1 MVFFRQS
8 AHPKIAG
15 RRVVVDRKSSEWT
28 LMIEGDL
35 DRKGNG
41 SAFAKAVN
49 MLSQSE
55 PAPNILLTVAA
66 LASRGDIL
74 ELGTSVSSSPLLH
87 RIAEAGNRGY
97 YVIGVFVVAIF
108 KVLCYLTWFHF
119 PLLQGLITKGMVLSI
134 LILSKGMVSADTDS
148 LWLLRVADTFLAS
161 SWHQVSDLKSCVQEN
176 SFQCHDLQIEGR
188 FSAW

>member
-1 MVFFRQS
+1 MYIFFLKESKVRVVFFRQA

-55 PAPNILLTVAA
+55 HAPNILLTVAA
-66 LASRGDIL
+66 LATRGDIL

-97 YVIGVFVVAIF
+97 YVVGVSVIAIF
-108 KVLCYLTWFHF
+108 KDFCNLTRYLF
-119 PLLQGLITKGMVLSI
+119 PLLQGLITKDMV
-134 LILSKGMVSADTDS
+134 
-148 LWLLRVADTFLAS
+148 
-161 SWHQVSDLKSCVQEN
+161 
-176 SFQCHDLQIEGR
+176 
-188 FSAW
+188 

>member
-8 AHPKIAG
+8 PQPKIAG

-35 DRKGNG
+35 DGKGND

-66 LASRGDIL
+66 LATKGDIL

-97 YVIGVFVVAIF
+97 YVVGVFVIAIF
-108 KVLCYLTWFHF
+108 KDFCNLTRYLF
-119 PLLQGLITKGMVLSI
+119 PLLQGLITKDMV
-134 LILSKGMVSADTDS
+134 
-148 LWLLRVADTFLAS
+148 
-161 SWHQVSDLKSCVQEN
+161 
-176 SFQCHDLQIEGR
+176 
-188 FSAW
+188 

>member
-1 MVFFRQS
+1 MNIFFLRESKVRVVFFRQS
-8 AHPKIAG
+8 SHPKIAG

-35 DRKGNG
+35 ERKGNS

-66 LASRGDIL
+66 LATRGDIL

-97 YVIGVFVVAIF
+97 YAVRVFEIAIY
-108 KVLCYLTWFHF
+108 K
-119 PLLQGLITKGMVLSI
+119 
-134 LILSKGMVSADTDS
+134 
-148 LWLLRVADTFLAS
+148 
-161 SWHQVSDLKSCVQEN
+161 DL
-176 SFQCHDLQIEGR
+176 
-188 FSAW
+188 

>member
-8 AHPKIAG
+8 TDPKIAG

-35 DRKGNG
+35 DGKGNG

-66 LASRGDIL
+66 LATKGDIL
-74 ELGTSVSSSPLLH
+74 ELGTSASSSPLLH
-87 RIAEAGNRGY
+87 RIAEAGKRSN
-97 YVIGVFVVAIF
+97 YVVGVFVFAIF
-108 KVLCYLTWFHF
+108 KVLCYLSLVHH
-119 PLLQGLITKGMVLSI
+119 PLLQGLITKGMV
-134 LILSKGMVSADTDS
+134 
-148 LWLLRVADTFLAS
+148 
-161 SWHQVSDLKSCVQEN
+161 
-176 SFQCHDLQIEGR
+176 
-188 FSAW
+188 

>member
-8 AHPKIAG
+8 SHPKIAG

-35 DRKGNG
+35 DGKGNG
-41 SAFAKAVN
+41 SAYAKAVN

-97 YVIGVFVVAIF
+97 YAVRVFEIAIY
-108 KVLCYLTWFHF
+108 K
-119 PLLQGLITKGMVLSI
+119 
-134 LILSKGMVSADTDS
+134 
-148 LWLLRVADTFLAS
+148 
-161 SWHQVSDLKSCVQEN
+161 DL
-176 SFQCHDLQIEGR
+176 
-188 FSAW
+188 

>member
-8 AHPKIAG
+8 PHPKIAG

-35 DRKGNG
+35 DGKGNG

-66 LASRGDIL
+66 LATRGDIL

-97 YVIGVFVVAIF
+97 YVVGVSVIAIF
-108 KVLCYLTWFHF
+108 KVL
-119 PLLQGLITKGMVLSI
+119 
-134 LILSKGMVSADTDS
+134 
-148 LWLLRVADTFLAS
+148 
-161 SWHQVSDLKSCVQEN
+161 
-176 SFQCHDLQIEGR
+176 
-188 FSAW
+188 

>member
-1 MVFFRQS
+1 MYIFFLKESKARVVFLRQS
-8 AHPKIAG
+8 GHPKIAG

-35 DRKGNG
+35 DEKGNG

-66 LASRGDIL
+66 LATRGDIL

-108 KVLCYLTWFHF
+108 KVLCYLSLVQHS
-119 PLLQGLITKGMVLSI
+119 LLQGLITKGMV
-134 LILSKGMVSADTDS
+134 
-148 LWLLRVADTFLAS
+148 
-161 SWHQVSDLKSCVQEN
+161 
-176 SFQCHDLQIEGR
+176 
-188 FSAW
+188 